1 MITEIE
7 LAKTIEEAVNNY
19 GFSPQKV
26 AAQVPMMH
34 RTLQQ
39 SVYKLC
45 KAIIEVMGADDFA
58 TDPRNQALHDE
69 AKAML
74 AYLKEHGKYIPMI

>member
-1 MITEIE
+1 MNEKE
-7 LAKTIEEAVNNY
+7 LAQAIENTVNNY
-19 GFSPQKV
+19 SFDPKKV
-26 AAQVPMMH
+26 AAQVPFMH

-45 KAIIEVMGADDFA
+45 KAIIEVIGADNFG
-58 TDPRNQALHDE
+58 TDPRNQASHDE

-74 AYLKEHGKYIPMI
+74 EYLKEHGRYIPLI